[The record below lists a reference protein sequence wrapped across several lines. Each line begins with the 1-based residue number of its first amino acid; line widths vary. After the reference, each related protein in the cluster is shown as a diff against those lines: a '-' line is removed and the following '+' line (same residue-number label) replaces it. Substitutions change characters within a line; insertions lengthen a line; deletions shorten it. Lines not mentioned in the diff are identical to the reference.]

1 MMSHSDIYS
10 YPDED
15 ILINHFDCHD
25 KKKLSKL
32 ILLETLI
39 SSLTAGVIAFLT
51 GLLLTSLLETTL
63 NGLDLGIDPL
73 P

>member
-32 ILLETLI
+32 EAIISGYALL
-39 SSLTAGVIAFLT
+39 
-51 GLLLTSLLETTL
+51 
-63 NGLDLGIDPL
+63 
-73 P
+73 